1 MEVGALADHQ
11 VISGL
16 FLRQREMLLSYIHAL
31 VRDPDAAED
40 LFQQVGICILEREEL
55 PCAPEAFPAWCRGV
69 ARNLILHH
77 WRDQRRRRA
86 LPSGLLIEAV
96 DLAYREADEQAD
108 FYQMRSAALTECL
121 KQVPARQRQLL
132 ALRYTENLTSQEIGQ
147 RLRRT
152 AEAVRKE
159 IARLRHQLRGCIEA
173 RLSLGGEYGLG
184 PTA

>member
-1 MEVGALADHQ
+1 LADHQ

-16 FLRQREMLLSYIHAL
+16 FLQQRHMLLSYIHAL

-55 PCAPEAFPAWCRGV
+55 PCPPEAFPAWCRGV

-77 WRDQRRRRA
+77 WRDQRQRRA
-86 LPSGLLIEAV
+86 IPSGLLIDAV
-96 DLAYREADEQAD
+96 DLAYSEMDSHAD
-108 FYQMRSAALTECL
+108 FYQLRSAALAECL
-121 KQVPARQRQLL
+121 KRVPARQRQLL

-147 RLRRT
+147 RSRRT
-152 AEAVRKE
+152 AEAVRQE
-159 IARLRHQLRGCIEA
+159 IARLRSQLRECIET
-173 RLSLGGEYGLG
+173 RLSLGEEYGSG